1 MFDDVPRSVRF
12 DRGAQYIQRIH
23 ILMVAVGIVLGNL
36 HRLQLFQACLLGN
49 LVLALVSIV
58 LQMTYICD
66 VAYIAYLVTQ
76 MFQIAKQQVEGNGRT
91 GMTQMRV
98 AIDGGTTYIHA
109 HIGGMQR
116 LEALLLARQR
126 IIDNQF

>member
-1 MFDDVPRSVRF
+1 
-12 DRGAQYIQRIH
+12 
-23 ILMVAVGIVLGNL
+23 MVAVGIVLGNL

-76 MFQIAKQQVEGNGRT
+76 MFQIAEQQVEGDGRT
-91 GMTQMRV
+91 GMTQMGV
-98 AIDGGTTYIHA
+98 AIDGGTANIHA
-109 HIGGMQR
+109 NIGGVER
-116 LEALLLARQR
+116 FEALFLSCQC
-126 IIDNQF
+126 IVND